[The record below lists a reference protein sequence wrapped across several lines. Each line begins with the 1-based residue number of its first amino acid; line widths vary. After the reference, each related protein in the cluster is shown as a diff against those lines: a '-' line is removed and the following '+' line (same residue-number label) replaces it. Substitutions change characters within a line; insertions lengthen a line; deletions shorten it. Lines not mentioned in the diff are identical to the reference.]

1 MAEVK
6 NNVTGNEQSI
16 DEKEKQQGTDSPA
29 ENNKDEKKDGVFKKF
44 GEGFRKHGKK
54 IGIGLGLAAAFA
66 GGLAAEKFGLPAFG
80 KKDPDQPE
88 EQQ

>member
-1 MAEVK
+1 MADEK
-6 NNVTGNEQSI
+6 TMATDNENVTP
-16 DEKEKQQGTDSPA
+16 EKEKQQGTDSPA
-29 ENNKDEKKDGVFKKF
+29 ENKDEKTSFVKKIGNGFK
-44 GEGFRKHGKK
+44 KHGKK

-88 EQQ
+88 EQ

>member
-1 MAEVK
+1 MADEK
-6 NNVTGNEQSI
+6 TMATDNENVTP
-16 DEKEKQQGTDSPA
+16 EKEKQQGTDSPA
-29 ENNKDEKKDGVFKKF
+29 ENKDEKKDGVFKKI
-44 GEGFRKHGKK
+44 GNGFKKHGKK

-88 EQQ
+88 EQ

>member
-1 MAEVK
+1 MADEK
-6 NNVTGNEQSI
+6 TMATDNENVTP
-16 DEKEKQQGTDSPA
+16 EKEKQQGTDSPA
-29 ENNKDEKKDGVFKKF
+29 ENKDEKKDGVFKKT
-44 GEGFRKHGKK
+44 GNGFKKHGKK

>member
-1 MAEVK
+1 MAVVK
-6 NNVTGNEQSI
+6 NNVTGNEQNI

-29 ENNKDEKKDGVFKKF
+29 DNKDEKKDGVFKKI
-44 GEGFRKHGKK
+44 GNGFKKHGKK

-80 KKDPDQPE
+80 KKDPDQPK
-88 EQQ
+88 EQ

>member
-1 MAEVK
+1 MADEKTVATD
-6 NNVTGNEQSI
+6 NENVTP
-16 DEKEKQQGTDSPA
+16 EKEKQQGTDSPA
-29 ENNKDEKKDGVFKKF
+29 ENKDERKDGVFKKI
-44 GEGFRKHGKK
+44 GNGFKKHGKK

-88 EQQ
+88 EQ